1 MKLRFISDFHV
12 ILHRIV
18 TKGLYLQGSKL
29 SHTSQYVQKDVSLPQ
44 RVIVPIE
51 NLLHATYYGT

>member
-18 TKGLYLQGSKL
+18 TKALYFQGSKL
-29 SHTSQYVQKDVSLPQ
+29 SHTSQYVQRDASLPQ
-44 RVIVPIE
+44 MVIVPVE
-51 NLLHATYYGT
+51 NLLHATYYGA